1 MHLYEHIHEHHHF
14 LYRPPPPPES
24 PESPDPPETQESQE
38 RQESQESQEPEVSE
52 LHLAERTKRPKAR
65 AQRRRQSQDSR
76 HSRDSEPEMAIPR
89 IVVEQVPDK
98 PSSEVSHAEERLDS
112 VLFLTSPLLITHY
125 FSSLLMT
132 HHRVWN
138 FWSF

>member
-1 MHLYEHIHEHHHF
+1 MS
-14 LYRPPPPPES
+14 ES
-24 PESPDPPETQESQE
+24 
-38 RQESQESQEPEVSE
+38 
-52 LHLAERTKRPKAR
+52 HLAERTKRPKAR

-112 VLFLTSPLLITHY
+112 VLFLSSPVLMTHY

-132 HHRVWN
+132 HHRV
-138 FWSF
+138 

>member
-1 MHLYEHIHEHHHF
+1 MNIIIFCTDHPRHL
-14 LYRPPPPPES
+14 S
-24 PESPDPPETQESQE
+24 QPDPPESQE
-38 RQESQESQEPEVSE
+38 RQESQEPEVSE
-52 LHLAERTKRPKAR
+52 SHLAERTKRPKAR

-112 VLFLTSPLLITHY
+112 VLFYRHHFSLLII
-125 FSSLLMT
+125 S
-132 HHRVWN
+132 HHC
-138 FWSF
+138 S